1 MGGWHFI
8 WSTFGIS
15 LTSSPRKHEATA
27 KESPAPSSASTT
39 KPQSGQP
46 TTSAIVGDAGNSA
59 ATAIPVLL
67 REHIHATDP
76 ATPPLS
82 GPEAAEG
89 GDADVVL
96 DLEELG
102 LIDKEIPASQITKGD
117 KIGSGG
123 YKE

>member
-1 MGGWHFI
+1 M
-8 WSTFGIS
+8 
-15 LTSSPRKHEATA
+15 
-27 KESPAPSSASTT
+27 PSSASTA

-46 TTSAIVGDAGNSA
+46 TASAIAGDAANSA

-67 REHIHATDP
+67 REHVHANDP
-76 ATPPLS
+76 VTPPYS
-82 GPEAAEG
+82 EAAAAEAA
-89 GDADVVL
+89 DADVVL

-102 LIDKEIPASQITKGD
+102 LIDKEIPASQVTKGD